1 MKGKISKSRVSDLLK
16 QNPTKRD
23 DLKLGNGDTTTY
35 YLLDNGVILL
45 CFQDDDFGIV
55 FPSESDLRTFRK
67 QVESQNSS
75 HILKGVFISEEF
87 FFQKLCQVE
96 NEIGKALGIHPMEL
110 NSTFES
116 LNLIDAKLKDISIDN
131 YFKKVYSS
139 LICYLGK
146 VIIHDKGGE
155 WKLLWNDGVLEPYV
169 KLSSTKLVNVFI
181 DLFEFANEDYEN
193 FSSFTISQL
202 RLDRL

>member
-45 CFQDDDFGIV
+45 CFQDDDFGIA

-75 HILKGVFISEEF
+75 HILKDVFTNEGF
-87 FFQKLCQVE
+87 FFQKLLKVE
-96 NEIGKALGIHPMEL
+96 NEIGKALGIHPKKL
-110 NSTFES
+110 NSTFDS
-116 LNLIDAKLKDISIDN
+116 LLLIDSKLKDISIDN
-131 YFKKVYSS
+131 YLKDVYSD
-139 LICYLGK
+139 LVCYLGK
-146 VIIHDKGGE
+146 VIIREKGGE
-155 WKLLWNDGVLEPYV
+155 WKLFWNEDVLEPFV
-169 KLSSTKLVNVFI
+169 KLHSNKLVNVFI
-181 DLFEFANEDYEN
+181 DLFEFANEDFDN

-202 RLDRL
+202 RLDKL